1 MKFQGAEAP
10 RGECIGFHGPGVG
23 SVSDSAMM
31 HDSRITCDLDEIAR
45 RCSHLL
51 GLCGDPARP
60 RSPVTCKPLMA
71 GARETMAQRIHN
83 HLGARTRVTVEWKFG
98 DLQQRWRCLTERKQL
113 RTLATPVPRR
123 VRAGTFLANCA
134 NCHCPNRTESRFNCS
149 PPTLAECLSVMTQP
163 AEGSLQNCHHR

>member
-1 MKFQGAEAP
+1 VKFQGAEAP

-83 HLGARTRVTVEWKFG
+83 HLGARTRDCGVEIWG
-98 DLQQRWRCLTERKQL
+98 SAAALAVPHGTE
-113 RTLATPVPRR
+113 ATPH
-123 VRAGTFLANCA
+123 ACHACA
-134 NCHCPNRTESRFNCS
+134 
-149 PPTLAECLSVMTQP
+149 
-163 AEGSLQNCHHR
+163 